1 MAERDPRMSA
11 PTLKVLKFLLVENTS
26 EASGAAISKATG
38 VGAGTLYPLLARLEK
53 AKWIEGEWEKIDPK
67 EEGRPRRR
75 FYSLT
80 GLGAT
85 RTRAALADFQMPQ
98 FVGEPS
104 WNG

>member
-1 MAERDPRMSA
+1 MADRDPRMSA
-11 PTLKVLKFLLVENTS
+11 PTLKVLRFLLVENTS

-38 VGAGTLYPLLARLEK
+38 VGAGTLYPMLGRLEK

-80 GLGAT
+80 GIGV
-85 RTRAALADFQMPQ
+85 TRARSALADFQMPRLM
-98 FVGEPS
+98 GEPS

>member
-1 MAERDPRMSA
+1 MADRDPRMSA
-11 PTLKVLKFLLVENTS
+11 PTLKVLRFLLVENTT

-53 AKWIEGEWEKIDPK
+53 ARWIEGEWEKIDPK

-75 FYSLT
+75 FYKLT
-80 GLGAT
+80 GPGVT
-85 RTRAALADFQMPQ
+85 RTRAELTELQLPQMVGAL
-98 FVGEPS
+98 S